1 MAQLFAEGTEPN
13 RLELAFPDDWA
24 VVKYDAPGAH
34 FYAQC
39 VKTLGADLTAVD
51 FVAAPADHSRLWLIE
66 VKDFR
71 GHAAANRKR
80 LTSGA
85 LGVEATTNFLDT
97 LAGLFAGLHGQQPEL
112 QPLAAAFRNPA
123 VELHT
128 VLLVAADPLPDR
140 NRIKQL
146 PPGEQK
152 RLAAELV
159 WRGDLLQR
167 MKSQLKKQFRFQV
180 HLLDHDAVDARFG
193 WAVR

>member
-1 MAQLFAEGTEPN
+1 MAQLFTEGAGPN
-13 RLELAFPDDWA
+13 QLELTFPDGWA

-51 FVAAPADHSRLWLIE
+51 FVAATADHSRLWLIE
-66 VKDFR
+66 VKDVR

-85 LGVEATTNFLDT
+85 LGVEVTTNFMDT
-97 LAGLFAGLHGQQPEL
+97 VAGLFAGLHGQQPGL
-112 QPLAAAFRNPA
+112 QGLATAFRNPA
-123 VELHT
+123 VEVHT
-128 VLLVAADPLPDR
+128 ALLVAADPLPDR
-140 NRIKQL
+140 NRPKQL

-159 WRGDLLQR
+159 WRGDLLR
-167 MKSQLKKQFRFQV
+167 WLKSQLKKPFRFQV
-180 HLLDHDAVDARFG
+180 HLLDHYAVDARFG
-193 WAVR
+193 WSVR